1 MSMSITCNVVS
12 FLKYFNNEMKT
23 KFNPYKQ
30 EINVSNS
37 TAIISIFKSY
47 NIFFIY
53 NRLNIDWNL
62 KTAIKIE
69 SALFL
74 AF

>member
-47 NIFFIY
+47 NIFFYIQ
-53 NRLNIDWNL
+53 
-62 KTAIKIE
+62 
-69 SALFL
+69 
-74 AF
+74 